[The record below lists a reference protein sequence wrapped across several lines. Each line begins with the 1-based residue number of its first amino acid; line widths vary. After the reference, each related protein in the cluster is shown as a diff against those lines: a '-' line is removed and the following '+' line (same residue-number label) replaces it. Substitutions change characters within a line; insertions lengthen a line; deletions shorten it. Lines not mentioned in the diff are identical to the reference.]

1 MVPWDLSK
9 KKSIES
15 WKEENKKEKNE
26 GAEKDK
32 RKQGKVKCILR

>member
-15 WKEENKKEKNE
+15 KKEENKKEKTREQSRIRENK
-26 GAEKDK
+26 EK
-32 RKQGKVKCILR
+32 